1 MFLSVSRLGG
11 SDWEKIYDEFF
22 FLEGSCS
29 KQKWKSTPLSCC
41 FAIWQLRFSN
51 SSLGLSSWFGSF
63 NKKSYSVS
71 GPEKKA
77 TSSMILPKSLLS
89 KPPLV
94 GGWTNRFPFEN
105 YSSKFVFIFRPNFW
119 GVLFN
124 GNISKNNHWV
134 DFCRWVFFFLSW
146 WKNVQPHYWGGTWSR
161 KSQEVKN
168 LGTVTG

>member
-1 MFLSVSRLGG
+1 MDLIGKKTTMS
-11 SDWEKIYDEFF
+11 F

-41 FAIWQLRFSN
+41 VAIWQLRLSN

-63 NKKSYSVS
+63 NKNHTQSR
-71 GPEKKA
+71 GPKRRRNL
-77 TSSMILPKSLLS
+77 ILPKSLLS

-94 GGWTNRFPFEN
+94 GGWTTVTHSKTIRQNLC
-105 YSSKFVFIFRPNFW
+105 SSSVQTFGVFYLMEIYLRTTTELIFA
-119 GVLFN
+119 
-124 GNISKNNHWV
+124 
-134 DFCRWVFFFLSW
+134 DEFFSSW
-146 WKNVQPHYWGGTWSR
+146 ADEKMSNPIILGGWSR